1 VSLTELFT
9 KLIDLLVV
17 PRLDPLALYPARV
30 VSQGDDG
37 TVDVKPDAAKLGA
50 GLAMVPIRHGL
61 PGVTVRV
68 KAGARVLLGF
78 EGGDITRPF
87 AALWEA
93 GGLESLTIEASGK
106 VIVKAPV
113 VCLGDEEGA
122 QPLARVGDLV
132 EVALPPLAPFSGTI
146 GGAPATGA
154 ITFTDTAL
162 GFISSGSDVG
172 KSK

>member
-1 VSLTELFT
+1 MSLTELFT

-37 TVDVKPDAAKLGA
+37 TLDIKPDALKLGA
-50 GLAMVPIRHGL
+50 GLAMVPVRHGL

-68 KAGARVLLGF
+68 RPGARVLLGF

-93 GGLESLTIEASGK
+93 GGLESLTITATTK
-106 VIVKAPV
+106 IIAKAPQV
-113 VCLGDEEGA
+113 FLGDETD
-122 QPLARVGDLV
+122 ARPIARAGDLV
-132 EVALPPLAPFSGTI
+132 EVYMPAVPPLPPIPLQGI
-146 GGAPATGA
+146 
-154 ITFTDTAL
+154 
-162 GFISSGSDVG
+162 ISNASTKVS
-172 KSK
+172 SQ